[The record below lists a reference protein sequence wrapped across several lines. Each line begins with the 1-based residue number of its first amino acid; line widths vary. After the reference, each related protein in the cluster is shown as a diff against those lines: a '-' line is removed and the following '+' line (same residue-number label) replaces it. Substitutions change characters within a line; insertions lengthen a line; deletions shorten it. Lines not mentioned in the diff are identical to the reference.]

1 MFLKF
6 NYIACSPLLHIF
18 FTYIS
23 NYQTKD
29 IYRRRTYFFSSYFP
43 FLNIFQ
49 VNHKSF
55 ISIYIF
61 SLVLNMAIK
70 IFLSSSEFIFKQR
83 YLILAI
89 ILQELLHHFYILTN
103 SRLFKM
109 YLKLHRHF
117 LHTLQINLQRQG
129 LHE

>member
-1 MFLKF
+1 MHVHLC
-6 NYIACSPLLHIF
+6 YI
-18 FTYIS
+18 
-23 NYQTKD
+23 
-29 IYRRRTYFFSSYFP
+29 YFFLLILVIKKRETSTGDEPTFSYFA

-55 ISIYIF
+55 IKYLYFQPGFKYGYKKIYF
-61 SLVLNMAIK
+61 YHLLN
-70 IFLSSSEFIFKQR
+70 LLFKQR

-117 LHTLQINLQRQG
+117 YFYTVILIYYLAMVLLILC
-129 LHE
+129 

>member
-1 MFLKF
+1 MRIFRINWKKKKCICFFLLIDLYFMFLKF

-70 IFLSSSEFIFKQR
+70 NIFIIFW
-83 YLILAI
+83 I
-89 ILQELLHHFYILTN
+89 YIQTT
-103 SRLFKM
+103 LFDTCNNIA
-109 YLKLHRHF
+109 RVITPF
-117 LHTLQINLQRQG
+117 LHFDK
-129 LHE
+129 